1 MTGIEIPK
9 QIQGHALL
17 GKQKS
22 KTPSKIYFGSGDRF
36 DEFSDRIRSL
46 ISKDFFY
53 AKNYHSELPTYKDV
67 GYRKK
72 FLFYSH
78 SLVVSKHS
86 DSMVVE

>member
-1 MTGIEIPK
+1 LTGIEIPK
-9 QIQGHALL
+9 QIQGHAFV
-17 GKQKS
+17 GKQRS
-22 KTPSKIYFGSGDRF
+22 KTPSEIYFGSGDRF

-72 FLFYSH
+72 IEMTNEPFEMNANGQFH
-78 SLVVSKHS
+78 
-86 DSMVVE
+86 EE